1 MNPKGL
7 HIERRFT
14 SGEQGALQSLPKD
27 PYSLFEYEK
36 RMVEGSHES
45 ETIEVEVPKHW
56 SDMAAHILATHYLI
70 NIETEGKKIHENS
83 VKQVVARLSSSWA
96 RWGFEL
102 GYLASWEDA
111 QALQDETA
119 YMLLAQMAAPNSP
132 QWFNTGIYTEYG
144 IKGQPQGHYYAEP
157 ETGQVQPSTSAWER
171 PQVHACFIQ
180 SVNDNLVGD
189 AGIMDLWMRE
199 ARVFKFGS
207 GTGSNFSALRGKG
220 ETLEGGGASSG
231 LVSFLKVGDT
241 AAGAIRS
248 GGATRRAAKMVTI
261 DMDHPDILEFIR
273 WKAKEEEKAQALIQA
288 GFTPEDAYE
297 TVSGQHANHSVRLTE
312 AFMNCMDEQGEWALR
327 FRTNGKLSSMPKA
340 TQLWNELVQAA
351 WRCGDPGLQFHSTIN
366 KWNTCKESGTI
377 NASNPCAE
385 YLFLDETACNLASLN
400 LLKFIDSKGKFHPEQ
415 LKYASRIW
423 TIVLEISLAMGQ
435 FPSKETARNTWR
447 YRTLGLGYT
456 GLGAALLQL
465 GMGYGSGKA
474 RHWAAAATALI
485 TAAAYHTST
494 EMAEAK
500 GSFAA
505 FEENKNSM
513 MQVIGMHMEALDG
526 IVPDS
531 GNRAMLY
538 LASQTWQL
546 AETGGRFYGFR
557 NAQVTCIAPTGT
569 ISLLMDSETTGME
582 PYYSFDTRKTFSTGK
597 QLRLDFPM
605 AWKKLASKTPEKVY
619 EGKTEI
625 RTAEELS
632 CIHKYAD
639 VDEEIGALFTSAMP
653 CPICNHEGLHVNM
666 HIDMIAAI
674 QPFVSGGISKTVNV
688 PHHATQKDISA
699 CFLRAYYS
707 GLKSISVYRDGC
719 KAIQP
724 LQQGDCCSI

>member
-1 MNPKGL
+1 
-7 HIERRFT
+7 
-14 SGEQGALQSLPKD
+14 
-27 PYSLFEYEK
+27 
-36 RMVEGSHES
+36 
-45 ETIEVEVPKHW
+45 
-56 SDMAAHILATHYLI
+56 
-70 NIETEGKKIHENS
+70 
-83 VKQVVARLSSSWA
+83 
-96 RWGFEL
+96 
-102 GYLASWEDA
+102 
-111 QALQDETA
+111 
-119 YMLLAQMAAPNSP
+119 
-132 QWFNTGIYTEYG
+132 
-144 IKGQPQGHYYAEP
+144 
-157 ETGQVQPSTSAWER
+157 
-171 PQVHACFIQ
+171 
-180 SVNDNLVGD
+180 
-189 AGIMDLWMRE
+189 
-199 ARVFKFGS
+199 
-207 GTGSNFSALRGKG
+207 
-220 ETLEGGGASSG
+220 
-231 LVSFLKVGDT
+231 
-241 AAGAIRS
+241 
-248 GGATRRAAKMVTI
+248 
-261 DMDHPDILEFIR
+261 
-273 WKAKEEEKAQALIQA
+273 
-288 GFTPEDAYE
+288 
-297 TVSGQHANHSVRLTE
+297 
-312 AFMNCMDEQGEWALR
+312 
-327 FRTNGKLSSMPKA
+327 MPKA

-569 ISLLMDSETTGME
+569 ISLLMDSETTGTE